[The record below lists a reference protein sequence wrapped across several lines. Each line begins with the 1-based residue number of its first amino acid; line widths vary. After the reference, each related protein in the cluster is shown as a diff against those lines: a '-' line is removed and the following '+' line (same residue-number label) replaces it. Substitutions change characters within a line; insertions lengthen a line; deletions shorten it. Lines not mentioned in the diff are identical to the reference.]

1 MTTKMKIK
9 SEDLK
14 MLLDYLEKEL
24 VEEVEITEVAAN
36 FAVYFT
42 FTDADN
48 RECEITLYDAMR
60 QMRPDLMK
68 KMQLLTRVKKEN
80 Q

>member
-1 MTTKMKIK
+1 MKVK
-9 SEDLK
+9 TDDLK

-24 VEEVEITEVAAN
+24 VEEVEITVVEAN
-36 FAVYFT
+36 FASYFS

-60 QMRPDLMK
+60 QMKPDLMK